1 MADYAGYWFYSHP
14 PKASYCVASPR
25 RTTAYCLRRRA
36 LSETFGGWLYIGCR
50 IMDAITFSALFR
62 SFRRACGGIVATTHV
77 GFWTSEN
84 ACAPA
89 AHSLQIY
96 DKRCNVCCYAS
107 CSVLRSA
114 KRPIFSRSEAKGGDG
129 SGDNK
134 PQRLVVRCAKPMD
147 AEREQGLVRGEAGE

>member
-1 MADYAGYWFYSHP
+1 
-14 PKASYCVASPR
+14 
-25 RTTAYCLRRRA
+25 
-36 LSETFGGWLYIGCR
+36 
-50 IMDAITFSALFR
+50 MDAITFSALLR
-62 SFRRACGGIVATTHV
+62 PFRRVCGGVADTHA
-77 GFWTSEN
+77 GFWTSDN
-84 ACAPA
+84 ACVPA
-89 AHSLQIY
+89 AHTLQVY

>member
-1 MADYAGYWFYSHP
+1 MWRHSRHARGILD
-14 PKASYCVASPR
+14 
-25 RTTAYCLRRRA
+25 
-36 LSETFGGWLYIGCR
+36 IGER
-50 IMDAITFSALFR
+50 V
-62 SFRRACGGIVATTHV
+62 RACGTQPTV
-77 GFWTSEN
+77 
-84 ACAPA
+84 
-89 AHSLQIY
+89 Y